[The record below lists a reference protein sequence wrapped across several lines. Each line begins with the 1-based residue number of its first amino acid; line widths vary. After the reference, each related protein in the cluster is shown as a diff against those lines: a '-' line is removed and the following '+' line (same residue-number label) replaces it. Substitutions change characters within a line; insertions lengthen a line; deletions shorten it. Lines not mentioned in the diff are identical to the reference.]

1 MSDRI
6 TVIGNIATEPEQRR
20 TGSGIPVT
28 TFRLASSQRYRDPQS
43 GEWVDGTTNWY
54 RICVFRSLGENA
66 FASLRKGQRII
77 VDGKL
82 RVKEW
87 EAGGK
92 KGIEVEVEADAIG
105 PDLKWGTAVFHK
117 RAAGEPTSSG
127 AAPTVEGTADADV
140 WSLPGGVPTAGL
152 REQTDAATA
161 TAEGHWAPAEPEP
174 APF

>member
-28 TFRLASSQRYRDPQS
+28 TFRIASSQRYRDPQS

-66 FASLRKGQRII
+66 FASLRKGQRVI
-77 VDGKL
+77 VEGKL

-92 KGIEVEVEADAIG
+92 KGIEVEVDADAIG

-117 RAAGEPTSSG
+117 RTGGEGSSSE
-127 AAPTVEGTADADV
+127 AAPGAEGATEAGA
-140 WSLPGGVPTAGL
+140 WSLPGGTPAAGP
-152 REQTDAATA
+152 REQAEAATV
-161 TAEGHWAPAEPEP
+161 EGHWAPAEPEP

>member
-66 FASLRKGQRII
+66 FASLRKGQRVI

-92 KGIEVEVEADAIG
+92 KGIEVEVDADAIG

-117 RAAGEPTSSG
+117 RTGGEASPSE
-127 AAPTVEGTADADV
+127 AAPGAEGPAEANA
-140 WSLPGGVPTAGL
+140 WSLPGSTPAGGS
-152 REQTDAATA
+152 REQVEAAA
-161 TAEGHWAPAEPEP
+161 AEGHWAPAEPEP